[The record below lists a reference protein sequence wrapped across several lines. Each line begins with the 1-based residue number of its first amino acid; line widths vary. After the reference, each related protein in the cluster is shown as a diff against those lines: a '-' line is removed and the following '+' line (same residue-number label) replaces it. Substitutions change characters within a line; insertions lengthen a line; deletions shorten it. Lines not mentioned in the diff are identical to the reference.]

1 MAFQSN
7 RTYYIQVLSD
17 MWHDLRYAWRIST
30 GRPGFTVAAV
40 AILALGIGAT
50 TAVFA
55 ILDALMLRPLPV
67 WQPERLAG
75 FTIGW
80 SLPDYR
86 DLENDREIFSE
97 VAAYVGLP
105 LALRSS
111 ESVLMSGR
119 AVSANFFQTLG
130 LKLAAG
136 RGFLPEE
143 DMPLGN
149 VPAVISYRLW
159 QRSFGRDPN
168 ILGRALDVNR
178 ELLTIVGVAPKDLS
192 DIQVGGPHQDVWV
205 PIWAFGKVMHVDEA
219 PYWRDAQVNRGLR
232 WLTALGRFR
241 SGVEL
246 TQARAR
252 FAVIADNLRTAY
264 PDSHRKWNPALLSM
278 DRIRWPEGNKRFV
291 SVLLVGAALAVL
303 LIVCTNIAGMLLAR
317 GQSRQREIA
326 TRLSLGASRGRL
338 VRQLLTEGLVLS
350 GLGLASS
357 VAVCVVALR
366 WLASFDRGIIPPLYY
381 DVGQQLARHLGLGFN
396 TRLFALGF
404 GIALLTTLM
413 FGLAPALA
421 GSRLDLIGALKS
433 QSSASSGAT
442 RFRGRR
448 ILLVTQVFLSAVL
461 LIAAGVFVRTL
472 LHFGSLN
479 PGFDGNVLL
488 LDTEFFRAHSD
499 PNLRLTFYRE
509 SLDQVRRLPGVR
521 SAAWAEDVPF
531 DRGFLEAD
539 IQLEVEDALGGEW
552 QTIRCNAIGSSYF
565 STLGIPILSGRD
577 FTDQD
582 IAAPSP
588 TVIINETMVRQY
600 WPGNI
605 NPLGKRMRVRVNFDG
620 EYRVSG
626 VYEVVGVVKAV
637 RDSNLWEAPAP
648 CAFFPYSGFFDDH
661 LTLHVSTLA
670 DPRSLAGSIRKICES
685 VNPNVVIPVE
695 TVRLLSAQT
704 DYLLSQERS
713 SAEVLGIFGS
723 LALLLAAAG
732 LYGVVSC
739 STLQRSQEFG
749 IRMALGARP
758 SSIFRLVLM
767 DGITLVA
774 VGLALALPCS
784 IALSRFIASRLHG
797 LSPYDPVTYGLVS
810 LLCLAVAFVAILLP
824 ARRAISDPM
833 TALRRD

>member
-1 MAFQSN
+1 
-7 RTYYIQVLSD
+7 
-17 MWHDLRYAWRIST
+17 
-30 GRPGFTVAAV
+30 
-40 AILALGIGAT
+40 
-50 TAVFA
+50 
-55 ILDALMLRPLPV
+55 
-67 WQPERLAG
+67 
-75 FTIGW
+75 
-80 SLPDYR
+80 
-86 DLENDREIFSE
+86 
-97 VAAYVGLP
+97 
-105 LALRSS
+105 
-111 ESVLMSGR
+111 
-119 AVSANFFQTLG
+119 
-130 LKLAAG
+130 
-136 RGFLPEE
+136 
-143 DMPLGN
+143 
-149 VPAVISYRLW
+149 
-159 QRSFGRDPN
+159 
-168 ILGRALDVNR
+168 
-178 ELLTIVGVAPKDLS
+178 
-192 DIQVGGPHQDVWV
+192 
-205 PIWAFGKVMHVDEA
+205 
-219 PYWRDAQVNRGLR
+219 
-232 WLTALGRFR
+232 
-241 SGVEL
+241 
-246 TQARAR
+246 
-252 FAVIADNLRTAY
+252 
-264 PDSHRKWNPALLSM
+264 
-278 DRIRWPEGNKRFV
+278 
-291 SVLLVGAALAVL
+291 VLLVGAALAVL
-303 LIVCTNIAGMLLAR
+303 LIVCSNIAGMLLAR
-317 GQSRQREIA
+317 DQSRQREIA

-366 WLASFDRGIIPPLYY
+366 WLASFDRGIVPPLYY
-381 DVGQQLARHLGLGFN
+381 DVGQQLARHLGLGFD

-421 GSRLDLIGALKS
+421 GSRLDLVGALKC

-472 LHFGSLN
+472 LHFSSLN

-509 SLDQVRRLPGVR
+509 SLDQVRRLPSVK

-531 DRGFLEAD
+531 DRGFLEVD

-565 STLGIPILSGRD
+565 STLGMAILRGRD

-582 IAAPSP
+582 IATPSP
-588 TVIINETMVRQY
+588 TVLINETMVRQY
-600 WPGNI
+600 WPGN

-620 EYRVSG
+620 EYRVLG
-626 VYEVVGVVKAV
+626 VYEVVGVVKDV

-661 LTLHVSTLA
+661 LTLHVSTLG
-670 DPRSLAGSIRKICES
+670 DPRPLTASIRKICES
-685 VNPNVVIPVE
+685 VNPDVVIPIE

-739 STLQRSQEFG
+739 STLQRSHEFG
-749 IRMALGARP
+749 IRLALGARP
-758 SSIFRLVLM
+758 SNIFRIVLM

-774 VGLALALPCS
+774 AGLALALPCS
-784 IALSRFIASRLHG
+784 IALSRFLASRLHG

-810 LLCLAVAFVAILLP
+810 FLCLAVAFVAILLP